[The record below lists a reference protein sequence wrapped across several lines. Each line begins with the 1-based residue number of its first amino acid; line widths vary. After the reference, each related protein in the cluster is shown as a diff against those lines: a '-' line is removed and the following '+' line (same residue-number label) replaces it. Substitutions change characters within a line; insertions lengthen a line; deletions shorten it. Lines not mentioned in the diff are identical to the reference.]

1 MLGVEVLPHSP
12 TRFVGMR
19 GGTVRRECTPFY
31 AGDKPARTQHPS
43 LWTRNVNPQGGVEG
57 GKRPRLHPEGHWLAK
72 KRHKSEIGCSGGSK
86 SVGGSL
92 WDLSISK
99 DRCTGFSGQRRPPH
113 GILGPFL
120 GGVFRVHLRTAFP
133 GCISRVATDLE
144 LTAERRAMCGSPFQ
158 RVSFST

>member
-1 MLGVEVLPHSP
+1 MLRSYPTVRPDLQGCGAVRCGESAPLFMQATNLPGHSTP
-12 TRFVGMR
+12 PCGQETSTLRAVWR
-19 GGTVRRECTPFY
+19 GGNDLVFIPK
-31 AGDKPARTQHPS
+31 GIGWP
-43 LWTRNVNPQGGVEG
+43 
-57 GKRPRLHPEGHWLAK
+57 K